1 MTARVLVVDDLPA
14 NVRLME
20 ARLSAEYFDV
30 VSAAN
35 GADAIEAAVTSH
47 PDIVLLDVMMP
58 GMDGFEC
65 CRRLRAD
72 PRTRH
77 IPVVMVTALS
87 NVQDRVRGLEAGA
100 DDFLTKPIVDVV
112 LNARIRSLVR
122 LKMLADESRMRQSTS
137 ALVAGDDVP
146 EPEDPAAGS
155 LARVVL
161 VCDDGHT
168 AARLVRELSAD
179 RHKVEVTPDPDAA
192 IAALAKGGADL
203 AIVDLALRAADGL
216 RVCARLRG
224 QPETRNLPLLALVEP
239 GDTARLARALD
250 LGVNDCL
257 AVPPERSEM
266 LARVRTQIRRHRF
279 HQRMRANVQQSVS
292 AAVTDSLTGLHNRR
306 FLTQHLDTLVAAA
319 RRSSKGL
326 SVLLADID
334 RFKSINDN
342 RGHAVGD
349 EVIRFVAD
357 LLKAN
362 IRDFDSVAR
371 WGGEEFIIAM
381 PDAGPRIA
389 LKVAERLRLSIAAAP
404 AHVRGCAAALPVTV
418 SIGVSSFRG
427 GDDTVDALLRR
438 ADRGLYAAKR
448 AGRNRIERVD
458 ADEVEAMGPARAS

>member
-14 NVRLME
+14 NVKLME

-30 VSAAN
+30 VTAGS
-35 GADAIEAAVTSH
+35 GAEALEAAVSKH

-58 GMDGFEC
+58 EMNGFEC

-77 IPVVMVTALS
+77 IPVVMLTALS
-87 NVQDRVRGLEAGA
+87 QTEDRVRGLQAGA
-100 DDFLTKPIVDVV
+100 DDFLTKPIVDLA

-122 LKMLADESRMRQSTS
+122 LKMLADEWRMRQSTS
-137 ALVAGDDVP
+137 SELSGDGELDGDDPAAAGDARIALVADD
-146 EPEDPAAGS
+146 AQ
-155 LARVVL
+155 
-161 VCDDGHT
+161 T
-168 AARLVRELSAD
+168 AAQLVRELAAEG
-179 RHKVEVTPDPDAA
+179 HKVEAWQDVEGA
-192 IAALAKGGADL
+192 IAALAGENADL
-203 AIVDLALRAADGL
+203 AIVDLGLRAADGL

-224 QPETRNLPLLALVEP
+224 RPETRNLPVLALVEA
-239 GDTARLARALD
+239 GDNARFARALD

-257 AVPPERSEM
+257 TLPLERSEM

-279 HQRMRANVQQSVS
+279 QQRMRATLQQSVS

-306 FLTQHLDTLVAAA
+306 YLTRHLDALVAAA

-326 SVLLADID
+326 SVMLVDID

-349 EVIRFVAD
+349 EVIRFVAR

-362 IRDFDSVAR
+362 VRDFDSVSR
-371 WGGEEFIIAM
+371 WGGEEFLIAM

-404 AHVRGCAAALPVTV
+404 ARVPGCAAALPVTV
-418 SIGVSSFRG
+418 SIGVTSYRRDG
-427 GDDTVDALLRR
+427 DTVDALLRR

-448 AGRNRIERVD
+448 AGRNRVERVESDDPGD
-458 ADEVEAMGPARAS
+458 AGPARAP